1 MDLLVNIDVGDLAKG
16 IAFYQAALGLRVS
29 RRFGFGVELVGASS
43 PIYLLA
49 KDEGTQG
56 SPMSVELR
64 RYRRHWTP
72 VHLDVVVEDVGAAVN
87 RALQAGATLEG
98 DIRAQNWG
106 LIANMADPFGH
117 GICFIQFL
125 NRGYDEI
132 ALGDSNWR

>member
-106 LIANMADPFGH
+106 LIATMADPFGH